1 MAMETKI
8 TRRDLLNGIVIGAGG
23 SFLQAYS
30 GRAVGNP
37 AGTVGF
43 EPNVMPSYYPPTLTG
58 MHGSLARS
66 INGVLVSCVDLIV
79 LGTST
84 GHLGRWFEGAKF

>member
-1 MAMETKI
+1 METKN

-37 AGTVGF
+37 TGTAGF
-43 EPNVMPSYYPPTLTG
+43 EPNAMPSYYPPILTFKKAR
-58 MHGSLARS
+58 MRCAGS
-66 INGVLVSCVDLIV
+66 VQ
-79 LGTST
+79 T
-84 GHLGRWFEGAKF
+84 GRVKTTRFLLDDMRHDNN

>member
-1 MAMETKI
+1 MAASCKSTMAE
-8 TRRDLLNGIVIGAGG
+8 LLAIRLVQLA
-23 SFLQAYS
+23 SS
-30 GRAVGNP
+30 R
-37 AGTVGF
+37 
-43 EPNVMPSYYPPTLTG
+43 MPSSYYPPTLTG